1 MSTNDFTDGYKKKV
15 DNWTG
20 PINFKGTV
28 EDYEDLPEV
37 VQQGDIYNVSSENK
51 NYIYDGQ
58 QYVVYSSNLDIS
70 KMEYKNY
77 KYIQQITTT
86 TSGTMTIPAYYKVG
100 QNVLDVYYNGERL
113 IKASTSDTQG
123 HYYEVGE
130 QDAVSNQ
137 IQLTSDWEALPGD
150 VFEFVIKGVYTNE
163 TTT

>member
-1 MSTNDFTDGYKKKV
+1 MSSFTNFLNLFKWNPVDDSEEEFDIDKALNENWDKIDQKLQQHITDVNEEV
-15 DNWTG
+15 D
-20 PINFKGTV
+20 
-28 EDYEDLPEV
+28 EL
-37 VQQGDIYNVSSENK
+37 ENIVNTTK
-51 NYIYDGQ
+51 
-58 QYVVYSSNLDIS
+58 
-70 KMEYKNY
+70 EAH

>member
-1 MSTNDFTDGYKKKV
+1 MSSFTNFLNLFKWNPVDDSEEEFDIDKALNENWDKIDQKLQQHITDVNEEV
-15 DNWTG
+15 D
-20 PINFKGTV
+20 
-28 EDYEDLPEV
+28 EL
-37 VQQGDIYNVSSENK
+37 ENIVNTTK
-51 NYIYDGQ
+51 
-58 QYVVYSSNLDIS
+58 
-70 KMEYKNY
+70 EAH

-137 IQLTSDWEALPGD
+137 IQLTSDWEALAGD

-163 TTT
+163 ATT

>member
-1 MSTNDFTDGYKKKV
+1 MSSFTNFLNLFKWNPVDDSEEEFDIDKALNENWDKIDQKLQQHITDVNEEV
-15 DNWTG
+15 D
-20 PINFKGTV
+20 
-28 EDYEDLPEV
+28 EL
-37 VQQGDIYNVSSENK
+37 ENIVNTTK
-51 NYIYDGQ
+51 
-58 QYVVYSSNLDIS
+58 
-70 KMEYKNY
+70 EAH

-150 VFEFVIKGVYTNE
+150 VFEFVIKGVYTND
-163 TTT
+163 TN

>member
-1 MSTNDFTDGYKKKV
+1 MIKWQDGTLV
-15 DNWTG
+15 TPAHVNED
-20 PINFKGTV
+20 GTIT
-28 EDYEDLPEV
+28 PA
-37 VQQGDIYNVSSENK
+37 
-51 NYIYDGQ
+51 
-58 QYVVYSSNLDIS
+58 VYSGNTPVSAYNLN
-70 KMEYKNY
+70 KMQDDLAGHR
-77 KYIQQITTT
+77 YIQQITTT

-100 QNVLDVYYNGERL
+100 QDVLDVYYNGERL